1 METIQ
6 MHGPEAAQQPQPQLP
21 EKSNR
26 NTYIVGTLLL
36 IAAAAA
42 ASFFVI
48 RDVQANADYI
58 CTYISEDRGECA
70 NGSWGPWATVSETPN
85 AAQCDITKVE
95 KRTYTGTRFTR
106 HIIQY
111 LNRRTACDPGFSQA
125 LAGNTGGESGFHG
138 GTIISESVS
147 CQIEE
152 TRTTRAA
159 GKGGAQCG
167 KTTTTSVGTDT
178 GQITGSTKDLT
189 SKEEI
194 TQFRKSMIAGA
205 IFARPSLVKSGG
217 TTLVTW
223 QAREVTSCTVTG
235 TNGDSWTGTSG
246 EQTSGTILDETTY
259 TLNCI
264 AFDGSTLT
272 DTVTVIIA
280 PTFKEE

>member
-6 MHGPEAAQQPQPQLP
+6 MHEPEAAQQPQPQLP
-21 EKSNR
+21 ENSNR
-26 NTYIVGTLLL
+26 NTYILGTLIL

-70 NGSWGPWATVSETPN
+70 NGSWSSWTVASETPD
-85 AAQCDITKVE
+85 ATQCAISKVE
-95 KRTYTGTRFTR
+95 KRTYTGTRVTR

-111 LNRRTACDPGFSQA
+111 LNRRTACDPGFSQQQV
-125 LAGNTGGESGFHG
+125 GDTGGESGFHG

-159 GKGGAQCG
+159 GSGPNCG
-167 KTTTTSVGTDT
+167 VTTTTSVGTDT

-223 QAREVTSCTVTG
+223 QTREVTSCTVTG
-235 TNGDSWTGTSG
+235 TNGDSWTGTAG
-246 EQTSGTILDETTY
+246 EQTSGTIVEETVY
-259 TLNCI
+259 TLSCI
-264 AFDGSTLT
+264 AFDGSTVT
-272 DTVTVIIA
+272 DTVTVIVA
-280 PTFKEE
+280 PTFVEE